1 MIRPL
6 TTKPWLT
13 SLALVALA
21 LTLSVSVALADD
33 GKSVKVRTIVLTDDD
48 AAGDDQNVRVE
59 VKKEDGK
66 THLKVWKVEDGKEVL
81 VEDRDLGDEE
91 ALKLTGRS
99 IIVLD
104 DEDVAPGEEEY
115 NFFRRGDGEEDF
127 WAELGEG
134 DATWTMAAGGAWL
147 GVQVRELGEQL
158 GAYFGAKDSGALV
171 ESVVEDSPAAKAG
184 FQAGDVILALGGEP
198 VSDPDDVIT
207 TVRGME
213 KGDQLEARVLRKGK
227 EMTLKAELAEREG
240 GEAVVRALGKAPRAM
255 QLRKFRPGDG
265 THEEMMRLHRE
276 MAPRAGM
283 PGEEID
289 NLHADIAELR
299 AMIEEMREQMEKNQ
313 K

>member
-6 TTKPWLT
+6 TTKPWLA

-33 GKSVKVRTIVLTDDD
+33 GKTVKVRTIVLTDDD
-48 AAGDDQNVRVE
+48 AAGGDENLRVE

-81 VEDRDLGDEE
+81 VEDRELGDEE
-91 ALKLTGRS
+91 ALKVAGRS

-104 DEDVAPGEEEY
+104 GEDVALGDEEY
-115 NFFRRGDGEEDF
+115 KFFKRGDGDEDF
-127 WAELGEG
+127 WAQLGEG
-134 DATWTMAAGGAWL
+134 DATWTAAGGGAWL

-158 GAYFGAKDSGALV
+158 GAYFGAKDGGALV

-184 FQAGDVILALGGEP
+184 FQAGDVILTLGGEP
-198 VSDPDDVIT
+198 VADPDDVIT
-207 TVRGME
+207 TVRGMA
-213 KGDQLEARVLRKGK
+213 KGDQLEAKVLRKGK

-240 GEAVVRALGKAPRAM
+240 GAAVVRSLGMAPHAM
-255 QLRKFRPGDG
+255 QMRKFRSGGPE
-265 THEEMMRLHRE
+265 HEEIRRLHRE
-276 MAPRAGM
+276 LAPGTD
-283 PGEEID
+283 EIE

-299 AMIEEMREQMEKNQ
+299 AMIDELREKMAQQ

>member
-6 TTKPWLT
+6 TTKPWLA

-33 GKSVKVRTIVLTDDD
+33 GKTVQVRTIVLSDDD
-48 AAGDDQNVRVE
+48 AEGDDQNLRVE

-66 THLKVWKVEDGKEVL
+66 THLKVWKLEDGKEVL
-81 VEDRDLGDEE
+81 VEDREVGDEE
-91 ALKLTGRS
+91 ALKLDGHK

-104 DEDVAPGEEEY
+104 DEDLASDGGE
-115 NFFRRGDGEEDF
+115 FWTQFGDD
-127 WAELGEG
+127 

-158 GAYFGAKDSGALV
+158 GAYFGAKDGGALV
-171 ESVVEDSPAAKAG
+171 ESVVEDSPAQKAG
-184 FQAGDVILALGGEP
+184 FQAGDVILALDGEP
-198 VSDPDDVIT
+198 VADPDDVIT
-207 TVRGME
+207 TVRGKE
-213 KGDQLEARVLRKGK
+213 KGETIEARVLRKGK

-240 GEAVVRALGKAPRAM
+240 GAAVVRALGKAPRAM
-255 QLRKFRPGDG
+255 QLHKFRPGGPEHD
-265 THEEMMRLHRE
+265 EIMRLHRE
-276 MAPRAGM
+276 LAPRPGM
-283 PGEEID
+283 PGEEIE

-299 AMIEEMREQMEKNQ
+299 AMIDELREKMAQQ

>member
-6 TTKPWLT
+6 TTKPWLA

-33 GKSVKVRTIVLTDDD
+33 GKTVRVRTIVLTEDDT
-48 AAGDDQNVRVE
+48 AGGDDNMRVE

-81 VEDRDLGDEE
+81 VEDRKLGDEE
-91 ALKLTGRS
+91 ALKLDGHK

-104 DEDVAPGEEEY
+104 DEDAALGDEEY
-115 NFFRRGDGEEDF
+115 NFFKRGDGEEDF
-127 WAELGEG
+127 WAELG
-134 DATWTMAAGGAWL
+134 AGGAWL

-158 GAYFGAKDSGALV
+158 GAYFGAKDGGALV
-171 ESVVEDSPAAKAG
+171 ESVVADSPAAKAG

-198 VSDPDDVIT
+198 VADPDDVIT
-207 TVRGME
+207 TVRGMA
-213 KGDQLEARVLRKGK
+213 KGDQLEAKVLRKGK

-240 GEAVVRALGKAPRAM
+240 GAAVVRAMGQTPHAL
-255 QLRKFRPGDG
+255 QLRKFRPGG
-265 THEEMMRLHRE
+265 PEHEEIMRLHRE
-276 MAPRAGM
+276 LAPRAGM
-283 PGEEID
+283 PGEEIE

-299 AMIEEMREQMEKNQ
+299 AMIDELREKMAQQ

>member
-6 TTKPWLT
+6 TTKPWLA

-33 GKSVKVRTIVLTDDD
+33 GKSVKVRTIVLEGDD
-48 AAGDDQNVRVE
+48 AAM
-59 VKKEDGK
+59 KLDG
-66 THLKVWKVEDGKEVL
+66 H
-81 VEDRDLGDEE
+81 R
-91 ALKLTGRS
+91 
-99 IIVLD
+99 IIVMD
-104 DEDVAPGEEEY
+104 DEDLAL
-115 NFFRRGDGEEDF
+115 GDGAHWTMSGDD
-127 WAELGEG
+127 

-158 GAYFGAKDSGALV
+158 GAYFGAKDGGALV

-198 VSDPDDVIT
+198 VADPDDVIT
-207 TVRGME
+207 TVRGMA
-213 KGDQLEARVLRKGK
+213 KGDQLEAKVLRKGK

-240 GEAVVRALGKAPRAM
+240 GAAVVRAMGQAPHAL
-255 QLRKFRPGDG
+255 QLRKFRSGGPE
-265 THEEMMRLHRE
+265 HEEIMRLHRE
-276 MAPRAGM
+276 LAPRAGM
-283 PGEEID
+283 PGEEIE

-299 AMIEEMREQMEKNQ
+299 AMIDELREKMAEQ